1 MNWKDIVKE
10 YKISEDSDWN
20 NPEKTKRLQE
30 LFEEMGDYIRP
41 HILDDMSRKIQDADR
56 RYSIEKIEELLE
68 MLRPL
73 DTQ

>member
-1 MNWKDIVKE
+1 MNWEDILKE
-10 YKISEDSDWN
+10 ISEDSDWN
-20 NPEKTKRLQE
+20 NP
-30 LFEEMGDYIRP
+30 MGDYIRP
-41 HILDDMSRKIQDADR
+41 HILDDMSRKIEDADR

>member
-1 MNWKDIVKE
+1 MNWENILKE
-10 YKISEDSDWN
+10 YKISGDSDWN
-20 NPEKTKRLQE
+20 NPEKAKRLRE
-30 LFEEMGDYIRP
+30 LFEEMGDYIQP
-41 HILDDMSRKIQDADR
+41 HILDDMYRKIQDADR